1 MQKIC
6 WILSVNRD
14 GATLFVGSPAY
25 AGPWLFSNKE
35 QQNIKAFFQ
44 PTYEIDFISYDV
56 LSEEV
61 PEAAFILYNEML
73 APYLPEKITKV
84 GQPIAYVD
92 IATKNYEQFKKALV
106 AKSSQE

>member
-14 GATLFVGSPAY
+14 GAMLYVGSPANG
-25 AGPWLFSNKE
+25 GPWLFSNKE

-73 APYLPEKITKV
+73 APYL
-84 GQPIAYVD
+84 AYVD

>member
-1 MQKIC
+1 
-6 WILSVNRD
+6 
-14 GATLFVGSPAY
+14 
-25 AGPWLFSNKE
+25 
-35 QQNIKAFFQ
+35 
-44 PTYEIDFISYDV
+44 
-56 LSEEV
+56 
-61 PEAAFILYNEML
+61 LYNEIL

>member
-14 GATLFVGSPAY
+14 GATLFVGSPAN

-92 IATKNYEQFKKALV
+92 IATKNYEQFKKTLV

>member
-14 GATLFVGSPAY
+14 GA
-25 AGPWLFSNKE
+25 
-35 QQNIKAFFQ
+35 
-44 PTYEIDFISYDV
+44 
-56 LSEEV
+56 EEV

>member
-1 MQKIC
+1 M
-6 WILSVNRD
+6 L
-14 GATLFVGSPAY
+14 GALQMEVLGS
-25 AGPWLFSNKE
+25 
-35 QQNIKAFFQ
+35 FQ
-44 PTYEIDFISYDV
+44 TKSSKTSKP
-56 LSEEV
+56 
-61 PEAAFILYNEML
+61 FILYNEML

>member
-14 GATLFVGSPAY
+14 GAMLYVGSPANG
-25 AGPWLFSNKE
+25 GPWLFSNKE

-61 PEAAFILYNEML
+61 PEA
-73 APYLPEKITKV
+73 
-84 GQPIAYVD
+84 YVD

>member
-1 MQKIC
+1 MERRYLWEALQMRV
-6 WILSVNRD
+6 L
-14 GATLFVGSPAY
+14 GS
-25 AGPWLFSNKE
+25 F
-35 QQNIKAFFQ
+35 QIKSSKTSSLFQ

>member
-14 GATLFVGSPAY
+14 GAMLYVGSPA
-25 AGPWLFSNKE
+25 N
-35 QQNIKAFFQ
+35 
-44 PTYEIDFISYDV
+44 
-56 LSEEV
+56 V

>member
-1 MQKIC
+1 M
-6 WILSVNRD
+6 L
-14 GATLFVGSPAY
+14 GALQMEVLGS
-25 AGPWLFSNKE
+25 F
-35 QQNIKAFFQ
+35 QIKSSKTSKPFFQ

-56 LSEEV
+56 LSEKV

-92 IATKNYEQFKKALV
+92 IATKNYEKFKKALV
-106 AKSSQE
+106 AKSTQE